1 MPRKINF
8 SVVQVS
14 AEDENFP
21 ASELNLHGPTVKGW
35 LSKKYSTY
43 PQEIVIQM
51 ETKCRICRIQIL
63 SHQYCIATTI
73 DIYVGNVPK
82 GLDVALYNARWTHLG
97 EVSLAD
103 NLHSEYKSRELKS
116 VLVDAIGDFVKFL
129 IHANHVNKYN
139 VYNQVP
145 CEIIA
150 RLLLHIS
157 FFQVGIVAL
166 NVIGDDVQGL
176 DGSEEDEKTT
186 WQTIIKR
193 NEEISP
199 MDDLAFDMYVDT
211 EVAQILRKLEAKKR
225 DAIAEERFVFAK
237 KLKNAVVELQKVGEK
252 LGKMVIEKQ
261 MAVEMEDFDRARQK
275 KQHIEEYRLNAYE
288 HLRLPELMEM
298 EGYNPERDSALPGPV
313 PPPEKVGKGLH
324 VSMDPQLEGSG
335 PGRNAGPTE
344 QRVVSQQQQQQQ
356 QSAPRPTATKAPK
369 NSYLALENR
378 LVAGARKVESEEDGK
393 ELVLGRMSLRDRQE
407 AALPIEVFGLRLVQK
422 LYSKNFI
429 QREEAFKEIQRF
441 LERYNSRRS
450 RHSAEDVLKAV
461 TFLLRRGARDKVL
474 SVFIQALNLMQT
486 LFTRF
491 TIVQRISKGDVTAA
505 INKTV
510 PRILYRTGD
519 TAPRVKSVA
528 IDFLLEMGDYEDVK
542 AVQAMLHIILRPFP
556 ESTNPRLAQGRCE
569 LVEQLVARFPPL
581 SQSDPLFEHMMA
593 FAIRALSHPS
603 LQVREVAEQI
613 LLSLYRLLG
622 TPVRQCLVPE
632 STKTSRNFTYK
643 KVFEEFEK
651 IDKEP
656 GSAQRPPRRQRSASA
671 DSPSSGS
678 GRRDFVKEVAAPSS
692 RSLQELP
699 KASQQDQSTLNLDK
713 MCMFCEET
721 NEKFN
726 AETLNYHY
734 WTECPMLMLCYNC
747 KQVVEISGLTR
758 HLLEECVSRSQYRLC
773 IRCKEAIAKTR
784 FEGHVKLKTCVLAKP
799 PHQANHCPL
808 CHQNFAPGDDAWKV
822 HLMSEVGCA
831 FNPRRRNKFFRWR
844 SGSVWEP
851 EYSVTVPDSMAGKLK
866 ILGALPPEYRQ
877 YTLHHSR
884 SKSEPAPAKRSSG
897 TQTNDEDDEPK
908 AQ

>member
-43 PQEIVIQM
+43 PQEIVIQL

-139 VYNQVP
+139 VYNQV
-145 CEIIA
+145 
-150 RLLLHIS
+150 
-157 FFQVGIVAL
+157 GIVAL

-176 DGSEEDEKTT
+176 DGSEEDEGPFLLSRSHRYTLHFRAEKKTT

-298 EGYNPERDSALPGPV
+298 EGDLC

-344 QRVVSQQQQQQQ
+344 QRAVSQQQQQQQ
-356 QSAPRPTATKAPK
+356 QSAPRPAATKAPK

-429 QREEAFKEIQRF
+429 QREEAFKEMQRF

-461 TFLLRRGARDKVL
+461 TFLLQRGARDKVL

-491 TIVQRISKGDVTAA
+491 TIVQRISKGDVTVA

-747 KQVVEISGLTR
+747 KQAT
-758 HLLEECVSRSQYRLC
+758 
-773 IRCKEAIAKTR
+773 
-784 FEGHVKLKTCVLAKP
+784 AKP

>member
-1 MPRKINF
+1 MPRKVNF

-14 AEDENFP
+14 GEDDNFP
-21 ASELNLHGPTVKGW
+21 AAELNVHGPTVKGW
-35 LSKKYSTY
+35 LSKKYATY
-43 PQEIVIQM
+43 PQEIIIQM
-51 ETKCRICRIQIL
+51 EVKCRICRIQIL
-63 SHQYCIATTI
+63 SHQYCIATTV

-82 GLDVALYNARWTHLG
+82 GLEVALYNARWTHLG

-116 VLVDAIGDFVKFL
+116 VLVDAVGDFVKLL

-139 VYNQVP
+139 VYNQV
-145 CEIIA
+145 
-150 RLLLHIS
+150 
-157 FFQVGIVAL
+157 GIVAI
-166 NVIGDDVQGL
+166 NIIGDDVFL
-176 DGSEEDEKTT
+176 DGGGEEEKST

-261 MAVEMEDFDRARQK
+261 MAVEMEDFDKARQK
-275 KQHIEEYRLNAYE
+275 KKHIEEYRLNAYE

-313 PPPEKVGKGLH
+313 PSPEKPGKGHH
-324 VSMDPQLEGSG
+324 VTMEAAPSLQEPTHRCQ
-335 PGRNAGPTE
+335 PTE
-344 QRVVSQQQQQQQ
+344 PVQQTTQRQ
-356 QSAPRPTATKAPK
+356 AATLKAQRNP
-369 NSYLALENR
+369 YLALENR
-378 LVAGARKVESEEDGK
+378 VVAGHRRADPEEDGK
-393 ELVLGRMSLRDRQE
+393 ELVLGRMSLKDRQE

-429 QREEAFKEIQRF
+429 QREEAFKEMQRF
-441 LERYNSRRS
+441 LERYNARRS
-450 RHSAEDVLKAV
+450 RHTPEDVLKGT
-461 TFLLRRGARDKVL
+461 TFLLQRGVRDKVL

-491 TIVQRISKGDVTAA
+491 TLAQRISKGDVTVAV
-505 INKTV
+505 NKTV

-519 TAPRVKSVA
+519 TAPRVKTVA
-528 IDFLLEMGDYEDVK
+528 TDFLLEMGDYEDVK
-542 AVQAMLHIILRPFP
+542 AMQAMLHIILRPFP

-569 LVEQLVARFPPL
+569 LVEQMVMRFPPL

-593 FAIRALSHPS
+593 FAIRALSHPA
-603 LQVREVAEQI
+603 LQVREVAEQV

-632 STKTSRNFTYK
+632 SHKTARNFTYK

-656 GSAQRPPRRQRSASA
+656 NSANRAIRRQRSASA
-671 DSPSSGS
+671 DTPSSGS
-678 GRRDFVKEVAAPSS
+678 GRREFVKDVQPS

-699 KASQQDQSTLNLDK
+699 RRTQEQSFNLDK

-726 AETLNYHY
+726 SETLNYHY

-758 HLLEECVSRSQYRLC
+758 HLLEECISRGQYRLC

-784 FEGHVKLKTCVLAKP
+784 FESHVKLKTCIPAKP

-808 CHQNFAPGDDAWKV
+808 CHQNFAAGDEAWKV
-822 HLMSEVGCA
+822 HLMGEMGCA
-831 FNPRRRNKFFRWR
+831 FNPRRRQKFFRWR

-851 EYSVTVPDSMAGKLK
+851 DYSVSVSDTMAGKLK

-877 YTLHHSR
+877 YTLNHSR
-884 SKSEPAPAKRSSG
+884 SKSEPAPSKRNSG
-897 TQTNDEDDEPK
+897 TQTNDEDEAAEPVK
-908 AQ
+908 QQ